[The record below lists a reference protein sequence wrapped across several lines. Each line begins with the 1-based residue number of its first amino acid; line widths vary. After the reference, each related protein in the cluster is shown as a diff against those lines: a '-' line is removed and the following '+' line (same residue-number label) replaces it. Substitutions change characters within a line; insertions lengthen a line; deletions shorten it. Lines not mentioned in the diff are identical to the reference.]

1 MISTATSAVAWTS
14 VRANFK
20 SEVKRWRQSGV
31 EWDGNV
37 KPKTLVETLDHG
49 NPQFYPELYVAV
61 ITLLM
66 YPVSTCTAECIFSSM
81 KPLRSAMI
89 DGTLNSLAILHI
101 YSHKDFDIDDVIT
114 EFAGL
119 KGRHLALWL

>member
-1 MISTATSAVAWTS
+1 M
-14 VRANFK
+14 
-20 SEVKRWRQSGV
+20 
-31 EWDGNV
+31 DGNV

-49 NPQFYPELYVAV
+49 NPQFYPELYVGV

-66 YPVSTCTAECIFSSM
+66 YPVSTCTAECTFSSM

-101 YSHKDFDIDDVIT
+101 YNHKDFDIDDVIT

-119 KGRHLALWL
+119 KGRRLALCK